1 MLDAQEFLQLI
12 VDKTL
17 KRAKECLHPA
27 LYEQM
32 AREIGN
38 SIGLELSQK
47 TLAPLHHSPSVT
59 QEDALHF
66 VKWLRSAVGWVG
78 DVIANESTSTVTV
91 SIPRCPFGSLPIENP
106 YLCQAEASM
115 IGSAAGECF
124 GYAKVSIAPGS
135 GSPPTHCRFTIHLE
149 RTPRSLLIE
158 GPSFPLEREKP
169 HKPSDRN
176 AERLLSLL
184 SLRERQIVKL
194 IGEGLSD
201 KEIAGTLHLSVRT
214 VEGHIARIRGKTGLT
229 SRGALIRFALQING
243 K

>member
-1 MLDAQEFLQLI
+1 M
-12 VDKTL
+12 
-17 KRAKECLHPA
+17 KRMREILHPA

-47 TLAPLHHSPSVT
+47 TLEPLHHSRSVT
-59 QEDALHF
+59 QEDAFHF

-78 DVIANESTSTVTV
+78 DITVNESTSTITV
-91 SIPRCPFGSLPIENP
+91 SIPRCPFGPLPTENP
-106 YLCQAEASM
+106 YLCQAEGST

-124 GYAKVSIAPGS
+124 GYAKVSILPGS
-135 GSPPTHCRFTIHLE
+135 GSPPTNCRFTIHLE
-149 RTPRSLLIE
+149 RTPGSLLVE
-158 GPSFPLEREKP
+158 GPVFPLEREKS
-169 HKPSDRN
+169 HKPAGRN
-176 AERLLSLL
+176 AERLLSPL

-201 KEIAGTLHLSVRT
+201 KEITDVLHLSVRT
-214 VEGHIARIRGKTGLT
+214 VEGHLARIRSKTGLT
-229 SRGALIRFALQING
+229 SRGALIRFALQVNG